1 MAYRLVPGTNI
12 VPLADPGASI
22 MKRAGFITNHL
33 WVTPFDPAERYAA
46 GDYPNQHPGGDGLP
60 RYTAADRSLERTDL
74 VSGMSSAATTSSAPR
89 IGRSCRRNMWVLIA
103 AMRVLRR
110 QPRARPGTVLLRSV
124 VRSVRRTIAILA
136 Q

>member
-22 MKRAGFITNHL
+22 MKRAGFITSHL

-74 VSGMSSAATTSSAPR
+74 VLWYVFGSHHIVRTEDWPVMPVATCGFSLQPCGFFDGNPALDLVPPSYGA
-89 IGRSCRRNMWVLIA
+89 SCD
-103 AMRVLRR
+103 
-110 QPRARPGTVLLRSV
+110 Q
-124 VRSVRRTIAILA
+124 
-136 Q
+136 